1 MEWEN
6 DTAFV
11 SILGD
16 QDTATFFWTE
26 QNWENHTELLP
37 FEINSESFRIQIGIK
52 PDNTLEYRGIN
63 IDKLKLI
70 YPSENNPM
78 TINNNGNYIP
88 KQILLH
94 QNYPNPFNPITSI
107 TFELPVDSDVQL
119 SIYNLTGKKV
129 RTLIHEIKEAG
140 RHTIQLN
147 GNNLS
152 SGIYFYALDTPSN
165 KLVKKLVL
173 IK

>member
-1 MEWEN
+1 
-6 DTAFV
+6 
-11 SILGD
+11 
-16 QDTATFFWTE
+16 
-26 QNWENHTELLP
+26 
-37 FEINSESFRIQIGIK
+37 
-52 PDNTLEYRGIN
+52 
-63 IDKLKLI
+63 
-70 YPSENNPM
+70 M

-129 RTLIHEIKEAG
+129 RTLIHEIKETG
-140 RHTIQLN
+140 KHTIQLN

>member
-1 MEWEN
+1 ME
-6 DTAFV
+6 T
-11 SILGD
+11 
-16 QDTATFFWTE
+16 
-26 QNWENHTELLP
+26 
-37 FEINSESFRIQIGIK
+37 NSESFSIQIGINS
-52 PDNTLEYRGIN
+52 DNTLEYRGIN

-107 TFELPVDSDVQL
+107 TFELPVDSDVLL